1 VSEELRS
8 TTGTPTRAILTAA
21 TRRLMAGELQAG
33 IDELEHFASRR
44 DLTEDLLVEAESVRL
59 LGAIALDNLS
69 RARQMA
75 EGILASR
82 TRPGEAGLA
91 VAMTALAFA
100 AWDGGDVADAVVML
114 RGAALR
120 GDRSPSETAAVFPQL
135 RLAAAL
141 TALGELDEAAYA
153 IDEAQARI
161 DRRGATLWS
170 AGPAVR
176 RAALH
181 LAVGHLDDASAEART
196 AVALCAERST
206 GFFVSAAEAVLGE
219 VALQRGDIR
228 TAADHLGR
236 HQVATTGDRRAGGP
250 GQSGWAAARLAQAAG
265 DDARL
270 GTAVEA
276 LFEQGQRH
284 RRLFVDEPGAGAWLT
299 RVLLDIDHNGRHRAE
314 VVVLGVEQLA
324 GANPGVRSLEAAAD
338 HARGVLDGD
347 LTLLER
353 AAERHRHPWAAAA
366 ALEDAGEVLHHHGD
380 HDDVR
385 SRLELA
391 LAAYR
396 EAGADGDARRL
407 QGRLSRLGRCHRR
420 ARPLSGWQSLTETE
434 RRVAAV
440 VAEGLTNAEAAECLF
455 VSRHT
460 VDFHLRHIFDKLA
473 IRSRVE
479 LVPVVLQH
487 AGRLAPSR

>member
-1 VSEELRS
+1 
-8 TTGTPTRAILTAA
+8 
-21 TRRLMAGELQAG
+21 
-33 IDELEHFASRR
+33 
-44 DLTEDLLVEAESVRL
+44 
-59 LGAIALDNLS
+59 
-69 RARQMA
+69 
-75 EGILASR
+75 
-82 TRPGEAGLA
+82 
-91 VAMTALAFA
+91 MTALAFA
-100 AWDGGDVADAVVML
+100 AWDGGHVADAVVML

-141 TALGELDEAAYA
+141 TALGDLDEAAYA

-181 LAVGHLDDASAEART
+181 LAAGRLDDASAEADT
-196 AVALCAERST
+196 ALALCAERST
-206 GFFVSAAEAVLGE
+206 GFFVSAAEAVLGD

-228 TAADHLGR
+228 TAADHLVR
-236 HQVATTGDRRAGGP
+236 QQVATTGNRSAVGP

-276 LFEQGQRH
+276 LFEQGRRH

-299 RVLLDIDHNGRHRAE
+299 RVLLDIDHNARHRAE

-324 GANPGVRSLEAAAD
+324 GDNPGARSLEASAD

-347 LTLLER
+347 LTRLER
-353 AAERHRHPWAAAA
+353 AAERYRHPWAAAA
-366 ALEDAGEVLHHHGD
+366 ALEDAGEVLHRRGD

-385 SRLELA
+385 LRV
-391 LAAYR
+391 
-396 EAGADGDARRL
+396 GGGARRL
-407 QGRLSRLGRCHRR
+407 PGGGCRWRRPAAPGEVEPAREVPPAGEAPLGLAEPDRDRAPRRRRRCRGAHQRRGRGVPVRLPPHRR
-420 ARPLSGWQSLTETE
+420 LPPAP
-434 RRVAAV
+434 
-440 VAEGLTNAEAAECLF
+440 
-455 VSRHT
+455 
-460 VDFHLRHIFDKLA
+460 HLRQAGDPITGRA
-473 IRSRVE
+473 RSRRPPARRTPRALTVRTPRPARSRPRRRATSAARRPAP
-479 LVPVVLQH
+479 LPS
-487 AGRLAPSR
+487 AGR